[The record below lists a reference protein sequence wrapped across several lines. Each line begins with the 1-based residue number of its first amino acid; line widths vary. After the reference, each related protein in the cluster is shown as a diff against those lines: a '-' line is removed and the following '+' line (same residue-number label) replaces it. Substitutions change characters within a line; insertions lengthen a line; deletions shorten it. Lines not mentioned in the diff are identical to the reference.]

1 MATTL
6 DCLKDY
12 LFPVPFIT
20 FSIFYFVLAFLQ
32 NPLLPLTNFESF
44 KEKAF
49 AGLWLQFGPAFAE
62 QTPPEISTLLSRS
75 RGLILDVGPGSGEQL
90 HRFSHPENITAIYGV
105 EPGVTLHDRLRESAR
120 TAGLGDKYHVIAA
133 TADLDSILPG
143 LVKAGLVNA
152 DADANQSNQN
162 QSQSQT
168 QSQLSAKDLQL
179 FDEIVCIRVLC
190 GVPDLRASV
199 ADLYGL
205 LKPGGRFIVCEHV
218 LNSKSTAANLVQRF
232 WMTVGWKRLM
242 GGCELTRDT
251 LRTFLEVAQDKD
263 GGFAKVEMK
272 QVDEHSMV
280 THIVGV
286 LTKK

>member
-6 DCLKDY
+6 DCVKDY

-20 FSIFYFVLAFLQ
+20 ISVFYFALAFLKH
-32 NPLLPLTNFESF
+32 PLLPLTNFESF

-49 AGLWLQFGPAFAE
+49 AGLWLQFGAAFAE
-62 QTPPEISTLLSRS
+62 QTPLEISTLLSQS
-75 RGLILDVGPGSGEQL
+75 KGVILDVGPGSGEQL
-90 HRFSHPENITAIYGV
+90 HRFSRPENITAIYGV
-105 EPGVTLHDRLRESAR
+105 EPGVTLHDKLRESAR
-120 TAGLGDKYHVIAA
+120 KVGLGDKYHVIAA

-143 LVKAGLVNA
+143 LVKAGLLK
-152 DADANQSNQN
+152 SNQV
-162 QSQSQT
+162 SS
-168 QSQLSAKDLQL
+168 SPSAEDLQL

-190 GVPDLRASV
+190 GVPDLRSSV

-218 LNSKSTAANLVQRF
+218 LNSKSAPANLAQRF
-232 WMTVGWKRLM
+232 WMMVGWKKLM
-242 GGCELTRDT
+242 GGCELMRDT
-251 LRTFLEVAQDKD
+251 LQTLLEVAKEKD

-272 QVDEHSMV
+272 QVDEHSMA